1 MPRLLF
7 CIALLLTGGL
17 VFADE
22 LPVAPPFSTDGLVLW
37 LDADHHEA
45 TEGKLS
51 TWFDRSGKGNH
62 LVQPDTNL
70 RPTIRQDG
78 DATSIHFDQSA
89 LTLSKI
95 KGFLSG
101 EQTFQV
107 FMLLRAGQQEAGSP
121 RLIDLASSQNEAKY
135 TNKRKGFWI
144 GYEDY
149 TLDPDSKGRMRLG
162 VVAGGEA
169 TSSQKA
175 WDSQPHIVEAVYAGN
190 QRWALYEDGKSVGH
204 GRYQGDVGFL
214 GFVGGAQLTIG
225 QHSLSKDP
233 THFFHGDVFE
243 VLVFN
248 RVLHAKEQQQVGQYL
263 AQRLKDQTNYTPQ
276 DQTQPLFETH
286 IQPLLANK
294 CVDCHQ
300 GDEAKG
306 ELRLDQLIHLYEGG
320 TSGPILEPGNAQKSF
335 LFHITASKEMPPA
348 SHDTPL
354 TMEELELLRI
364 WIESG
369 AKAKQAVDLTALKQ
383 KTQSDHWAFQALQP
397 PKLPINTAMH
407 GSRTDID
414 DLIAANLEKQ
424 GLTLSKT
431 ASKEVLLRRAT
442 LDLNGL
448 PPSPQQIEE
457 FLQDTRPNAYEL
469 LLDRLLASKHFG
481 ERWGRHWLDGVGY
494 SDTNAMDNDQA
505 IVRPAKGKWRYRD
518 YVIDAFNSD
527 KPYED
532 FLQQQLAGDAMVD
545 WRDAKSYDFEIR
557 EHLVATTM
565 LRCAPDDTDQN
576 ELNILSI
583 RYHVLH
589 RTAESVAQ
597 NLLGLTMQCCKCHDH
612 KFEPIS
618 QRDYYRFTANFSG
631 AWQPKDWLKPD
642 EREIRIIGDDEVAG
656 YEKQKSTLQSEID
669 SLIEIGRQAL
679 IKKTLEGIPAVL
691 HDDLL
696 AAHKIAKEKRSE
708 VQKYLTEKFGE
719 TFNFNQSQVMPTLA
733 RETQLEVTRLTNEIN
748 AINSTLDQ
756 GWVQAVYDVGSIRP
770 TFVLRRGEHEKPGA
784 EVQAGI
790 FSVLERPPIAQPQ
803 DPSNPS
809 TASHRLELA
818 QQMTDWSSPTGA
830 LAARVRVNRVWQ
842 HLFGVGIVET
852 AANFGVSGMKPTHP
866 DVLEHLASY
875 FVTHQRKLKPLL
887 KHIMTSQVY
896 MQVSTVGESK
906 QLQKAQDLD
915 PDNRL
920 LWRQNLRRM
929 EAEIIRDSVLFASG
943 TLNPRMGGKFDNIVN
958 LPNGMVV
965 EEGYDQVTEE
975 TTWRRSVYLLN
986 RRNYHPTV
994 LQVFDQ
1000 PLLIEACQQRDSSA
1014 SISQS
1019 LWMLNS
1025 AFLNHQANALARR
1038 VMVDA
1043 PNDLPQQFN
1052 QLFLYTLGRSITDE
1066 EIKSCTSAFNQH
1078 VAAYRLKDPEDMS
1091 ASTKALARI
1100 SQVIFSTNE
1109 FIYLQ

>member
-45 TEGKLS
+45 ADGKLS
-51 TWFDRSGKGNH
+51 TWLDRSGKGNH

-294 CVDCHQ
+294 CIDCHQ

-306 ELRLDQLIHLYEGG
+306 GLRLDQLIHLYEGG

-414 DLIAANLEKQ
+414 DLIAAKLEKQ

-532 FLQQQLAGDAMVD
+532 FLKQQLAGDAMVD
-545 WRDAKSYDFEIR
+545 WRDAKSYNPKIR

-565 LRCAPDDTDQN
+565 LRCA
-576 ELNILSI
+576 
-583 RYHVLH
+583 
-589 RTAESVAQ
+589 
-597 NLLGLTMQCCKCHDH
+597 G
-612 KFEPIS
+612 
-618 QRDYYRFTANFSG
+618 
-631 AWQPKDWLKPD
+631 
-642 EREIRIIGDDEVAG
+642 
-656 YEKQKSTLQSEID
+656 
-669 SLIEIGRQAL
+669 
-679 IKKTLEGIPAVL
+679 
-691 HDDLL
+691 
-696 AAHKIAKEKRSE
+696 
-708 VQKYLTEKFGE
+708 
-719 TFNFNQSQVMPTLA
+719 
-733 RETQLEVTRLTNEIN
+733 
-748 AINSTLDQ
+748 
-756 GWVQAVYDVGSIRP
+756 
-770 TFVLRRGEHEKPGA
+770 
-784 EVQAGI
+784 
-790 FSVLERPPIAQPQ
+790 
-803 DPSNPS
+803 
-809 TASHRLELA
+809 
-818 QQMTDWSSPTGA
+818 
-830 LAARVRVNRVWQ
+830 
-842 HLFGVGIVET
+842 
-852 AANFGVSGMKPTHP
+852 
-866 DVLEHLASY
+866 
-875 FVTHQRKLKPLL
+875 
-887 KHIMTSQVY
+887 
-896 MQVSTVGESK
+896 
-906 QLQKAQDLD
+906 
-915 PDNRL
+915 
-920 LWRQNLRRM
+920 
-929 EAEIIRDSVLFASG
+929 
-943 TLNPRMGGKFDNIVN
+943 
-958 LPNGMVV
+958 
-965 EEGYDQVTEE
+965 
-975 TTWRRSVYLLN
+975 
-986 RRNYHPTV
+986 
-994 LQVFDQ
+994 
-1000 PLLIEACQQRDSSA
+1000 
-1014 SISQS
+1014 
-1019 LWMLNS
+1019 
-1025 AFLNHQANALARR
+1025 
-1038 VMVDA
+1038 
-1043 PNDLPQQFN
+1043 
-1052 QLFLYTLGRSITDE
+1052 
-1066 EIKSCTSAFNQH
+1066 
-1078 VAAYRLKDPEDMS
+1078 
-1091 ASTKALARI
+1091 
-1100 SQVIFSTNE
+1100 
-1109 FIYLQ
+1109 

>member
-45 TEGKLS
+45 ADGKLS
-51 TWFDRSGKGNH
+51 TWLDRSGKGNH

-294 CVDCHQ
+294 CIDCHQ

-306 ELRLDQLIHLYEGG
+306 GLRLDQLIHLYEGG

-414 DLIAANLEKQ
+414 DLIAAKLEKQ

-532 FLQQQLAGDAMVD
+532 FLKQQLAGDAMVD

-642 EREIRIIGDDEVAG
+642 EREIRIMGDDEVAG
-656 YEKQKSTLQSEID
+656 YEKQKNTLQSEID
-669 SLIEIGRQAL
+669 SLIEVGRQAL
-679 IKKTLEGIPAVL
+679 IKKTYAGIPAVL

-696 AAHKIAKEKRSE
+696 AAQKIAKEKRSE

-719 TFNFNQSQVMPTLA
+719 TFNFNQAQVMPTLA

>member
-45 TEGKLS
+45 ADGKLS
-51 TWFDRSGKGNH
+51 TWLDRSGKGNH

-107 FMLLRAGQQEAGSP
+107 FMLLRAGQQESGSP

-294 CVDCHQ
+294 CIDCHQ

-306 ELRLDQLIHLYEGG
+306 GLRLDQLIHLYEGG

-414 DLIAANLEKQ
+414 DLIAAKLEKQ

-532 FLQQQLAGDAMVD
+532 FLKQQLAGDAMVD
-545 WRDAKSYDFEIR
+545 WRDAKSYNPKIR

-642 EREIRIIGDDEVAG
+642 EREIRIMGDDEVAG
-656 YEKQKSTLQSEID
+656 YEKQKNTLQSEID
-669 SLIEIGRQAL
+669 SLIEVGRQAL
-679 IKKTLEGIPAVL
+679 IKKTYAGIPAVL

-696 AAHKIAKEKRSE
+696 AAQKIAKEKRSE

-719 TFNFNQSQVMPTLA
+719 TFNFNQAQVMPTLA

-866 DVLEHLASY
+866 DVLEHLASS

>member
-45 TEGKLS
+45 ADGKLS
-51 TWFDRSGKGNH
+51 TWLDRSGKGNH

-294 CVDCHQ
+294 CIDCHQ

-306 ELRLDQLIHLYEGG
+306 GLRLDQLIHLYEGG

-414 DLIAANLEKQ
+414 DLIAAKLEKQ

-532 FLQQQLAGDAMVD
+532 FLKQQLAGDAMVD
-545 WRDAKSYDFEIR
+545 WRDAKSYNPKIR

-642 EREIRIIGDDEVAG
+642 EREIRIMGDDEVAG
-656 YEKQKSTLQSEID
+656 YEKQKNTLQSEID
-669 SLIEIGRQAL
+669 SLIEVGRQAL
-679 IKKTLEGIPAVL
+679 IKKTYAGIPAVL

-696 AAHKIAKEKRSE
+696 AAQKIAKEKRSE

-719 TFNFNQSQVMPTLA
+719 TFNFNQAQVMPTLA
-733 RETQLEVTRLTNEIN
+733 RETQLESDSPMK
-748 AINSTLDQ
+748 STPSIQL
-756 GWVQAVYDVGSIRP
+756 SIRVGFKP
-770 TFVLRRGEHEKPGA
+770 YTMSVVSGQHLSFGEANMRNPELKFKQG
-784 EVQAGI
+784 
-790 FSVLERPPIAQPQ
+790 FSRYLNVPPIAQPQ

-975 TTWRRSVYLLN
+975 LPGSAVSICSIDETTIPPSFKYSINHYLSRLVSNGIHQHRSHNLFGCSIV
-986 RRNYHPTV
+986 H
-994 LQVFDQ
+994 
-1000 PLLIEACQQRDSSA
+1000 SS
-1014 SISQS
+1014 IT
-1019 LWMLNS
+1019 
-1025 AFLNHQANALARR
+1025 QANALARR

-1078 VAAYRLKDPEDMS
+1078 VAAYQLKDPEDMS

>member
-1 MPRLLF
+1 MSRLLY
-7 CIALLLTGGL
+7 CITLLLTGDL
-17 VFADE
+17 VHADE

-70 RPTIRQDG
+70 RPTIRQNG

-95 KGFLSG
+95 NGFLSG

-107 FMLLRAGQQEAGSP
+107 FVLIRAEQQEAGSP

-169 TSSQKA
+169 TSSQKS

-263 AQRLKDQTNYTPQ
+263 AQRLKAQTNYTSQ
-276 DQTQPLFETH
+276 DQAQPLFETH

-306 ELRLDQLIHLYEGG
+306 GLRLDQLIHLYKGG

-354 TMEELELLRI
+354 TLEELELLRI

-369 AKAKQAVDLTALKQ
+369 AKAKQAVDLTALNQ
-383 KTQSDHWAFQALQP
+383 KTQSDHWAFQTLQP
-397 PKLPINTAMH
+397 PKIPVNMAMH

-414 DLIAANLEKQ
+414 DLLAARLEQQ

-442 LDLNGL
+442 LDLIGL

-469 LLDRLLASKHFG
+469 LIESLLASKHFG

-545 WRDAKSYDFEIR
+545 WRDAKSYDPKIR

-642 EREIRIIGDDEVAG
+642 EREIRIMGDDEVAD

-669 SLIEIGRQAL
+669 SLIEVGRQAL
-679 IKKTLEGIPAVL
+679 IKKTLAGIPAVL

-696 AAHKIAKEKRSE
+696 AAQKIAKEKRSE

-719 TFNFNQSQVMPTLA
+719 TFNFNQAQVMPTLA

-803 DPSNPS
+803 DPSIPS
-809 TASHRLELA
+809 TASQRLELA

-830 LAARVRVNRVWQ
+830 LAARVRVNRIWQ

-896 MQVSTVGESK
+896 MQVSTVGESE
-906 QLQKAQDLD
+906 QIQKAHELD
-915 PDNRL
+915 PDNKL

-965 EEGYDQVTEE
+965 EEGYDQVTEA

-1014 SISQS
+1014 SVSQS

-1038 VMVDA
+1038 VIADA

-1078 VAAYRLKDPEDMS
+1078 VAAYQIKDPEDMS
-1091 ASTKALARI
+1091 AYTKALGRI

>member
-45 TEGKLS
+45 ADGKLS
-51 TWFDRSGKGNH
+51 TWLDRSGKGNH

-294 CVDCHQ
+294 CIDCHQ

-306 ELRLDQLIHLYEGG
+306 GLRLDQLIHLYEGG

-532 FLQQQLAGDAMVD
+532 FLKQQLAGDAMVD
-545 WRDAKSYDFEIR
+545 WRDAKSYNPKIR

-642 EREIRIIGDDEVAG
+642 EREIRIMGDDEVAG
-656 YEKQKSTLQSEID
+656 YEKQKNTLQSEID
-669 SLIEIGRQAL
+669 SLIEVGRQAL
-679 IKKTLEGIPAVL
+679 IKKTYAGIPAVL

-696 AAHKIAKEKRSE
+696 AAQKIAKEKRSE

-719 TFNFNQSQVMPTLA
+719 TFNFNQAQVMPTLA

>member
-45 TEGKLS
+45 ADGKLS
-51 TWFDRSGKGNH
+51 TWLDRSGKGNH

-248 RVLHAKEQQQVGQYL
+248 RVLHAKEQQQVGQHL

-294 CVDCHQ
+294 CIDCHQ

-306 ELRLDQLIHLYEGG
+306 GLRLDQLIHLYEGG

-532 FLQQQLAGDAMVD
+532 FLKQQLAGDAMVD
-545 WRDAKSYDFEIR
+545 WRDAKSYNPKIR

-642 EREIRIIGDDEVAG
+642 EREIRIMGDDEVAG
-656 YEKQKSTLQSEID
+656 YEKQKNTLQSEID
-669 SLIEIGRQAL
+669 SLIEVGRQAL
-679 IKKTLEGIPAVL
+679 IKKTYAGIPAVL

-696 AAHKIAKEKRSE
+696 AAQKIAKEKRSE

-719 TFNFNQSQVMPTLA
+719 TFNFNQAQVMPTLA

-803 DPSNPS
+803 DSSNPS
-809 TASHRLELA
+809 TASQRLELA

-896 MQVSTVGESK
+896 MQVSTVGESE

-975 TTWRRSVYLLN
+975 TTWRRSVYLRN

-1014 SISQS
+1014 SVSQS

-1078 VAAYRLKDPEDMS
+1078 VAAYQLKDPEDMS

>member
-45 TEGKLS
+45 ADGKLS
-51 TWFDRSGKGNH
+51 TWLDRSGKGNH

-294 CVDCHQ
+294 CIDCHQ

-306 ELRLDQLIHLYEGG
+306 GLRLDQLIHLYEGG

-414 DLIAANLEKQ
+414 DLIAAKLEKQ

-532 FLQQQLAGDAMVD
+532 FLKQQLAGDAMVD
-545 WRDAKSYDFEIR
+545 WRDAKSYNPKIR

-642 EREIRIIGDDEVAG
+642 EREIRIMGDDEVAG
-656 YEKQKSTLQSEID
+656 YEKQKNTLQSEID
-669 SLIEIGRQAL
+669 SLIEVGRQAL
-679 IKKTLEGIPAVL
+679 IKKTYAGIPAVL

-696 AAHKIAKEKRSE
+696 AAQKIAKEKRSE

-719 TFNFNQSQVMPTLA
+719 TFNFNQAQVMPTLA

-866 DVLEHLASY
+866 DVLEHLASS

>member
-78 DATSIHFDQSA
+78 DTTSIHFDQSA

-306 ELRLDQLIHLYEGG
+306 GLRLDQLIHLYEGG

-532 FLQQQLAGDAMVD
+532 FLKQQLAGDAMVD
-545 WRDAKSYDFEIR
+545 WRDAKSYNPKIR

-631 AWQPKDWLKPD
+631 AWHPKDWLKPD
-642 EREIRIIGDDEVAG
+642 EREIRIMGDDEVAG
-656 YEKQKSTLQSEID
+656 YEKQKNTLQSEID
-669 SLIEIGRQAL
+669 SLIEVGRQAL
-679 IKKTLEGIPAVL
+679 IKKTYAGIPAVL

-696 AAHKIAKEKRSE
+696 AAQKIAKEKRSE

-719 TFNFNQSQVMPTLA
+719 TFNFNQAQVMPTLA

-809 TASHRLELA
+809 TASQRLELA

-896 MQVSTVGESK
+896 MQVSTVGESE

-965 EEGYDQVTEE
+965 EEGYDRVTEE

-1014 SISQS
+1014 SVSQS

-1043 PNDLPQQFN
+1043 PNDLHQQFN

-1078 VAAYRLKDPEDMS
+1078 VAAYQLKDPEDMS

>member
-45 TEGKLS
+45 ADGKLS
-51 TWFDRSGKGNH
+51 TWLDRSGKGNH

-294 CVDCHQ
+294 CIDCHQ

-306 ELRLDQLIHLYEGG
+306 GLRLDQLIHLYEGG

-414 DLIAANLEKQ
+414 DLIAAKLEKQ

-532 FLQQQLAGDAMVD
+532 FLKQQLAGDAMVD
-545 WRDAKSYDFEIR
+545 WRDAKSYNPKIR

-642 EREIRIIGDDEVAG
+642 EREIRIMGDDEVAG
-656 YEKQKSTLQSEID
+656 YEKQKNTLQSEID
-669 SLIEIGRQAL
+669 SLIEVGRQAL
-679 IKKTLEGIPAVL
+679 IKKTYAGIPAVL

-696 AAHKIAKEKRSE
+696 AAQKIAKEKRSE

-719 TFNFNQSQVMPTLA
+719 TFNFNQAQVMPTLA